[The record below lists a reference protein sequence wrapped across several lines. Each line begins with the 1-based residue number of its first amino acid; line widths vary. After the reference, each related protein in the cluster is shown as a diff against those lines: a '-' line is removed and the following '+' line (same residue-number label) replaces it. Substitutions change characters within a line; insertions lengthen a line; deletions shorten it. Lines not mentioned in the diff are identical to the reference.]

1 MRGDVANMLS
11 GEEILTLY
19 RESGFDILA
28 DDVVT
33 NTQLASSPV
42 ITSVTSHNFMFV
54 ARKR

>member
-1 MRGDVANMLS
+1 MRGDIANMLS
-11 GEEILTLY
+11 GEEILALF
-19 RESGFDILA
+19 RDSGFDILA

-42 ITSVTSHNFMFV
+42 ITSTLSHSFMFV

>member
-11 GEEILTLY
+11 GEEILSLF

-28 DDVVT
+28 QDFVT

-42 ITSVTSHNFMFV
+42 ITITTSHNFMFV